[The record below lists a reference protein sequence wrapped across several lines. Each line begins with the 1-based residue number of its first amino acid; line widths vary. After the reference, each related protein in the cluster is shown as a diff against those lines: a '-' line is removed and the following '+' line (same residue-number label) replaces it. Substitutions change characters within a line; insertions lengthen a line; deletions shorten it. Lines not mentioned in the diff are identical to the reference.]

1 MIENYLESLKKLY
14 FKVGE
19 IDRNISTERESE
31 LIKVIKEKFNLP
43 ALSFF
48 RLYPSFERLTINRL
62 VPPFENSRIKRI
74 RYLLNPP
81 SHYVENLG
89 RANLRHQS
97 IFYATF
103 LAPTAINELK
113 PEPGDLF
120 TISKWKLIDKNTQLH
135 VYPIFEK
142 QKTDL
147 YKKLKSAGIV
157 KYDEGAE
164 LSILY
169 EGVLKDKSEEER
181 KMIYG
186 IQKFVSK
193 CFSLEVNDSNT
204 SRYLFTAAIADKI
217 FHHNY
222 DGAIEAITYPSI
234 YDSTGVKN
242 IAIKPHILHQKYRL
256 DSVREYELIANPS
269 GEPVS
274 YHNGYTSKFIGG
286 NIIWE

>member
-1 MIENYLESLKKLY
+1 MFDGYLESLRKLY
-14 FKVGE
+14 SKVEE
-19 IDRNISTERESE
+19 IDRNISIDRESE
-31 LIKVIKEKFNLP
+31 LIKVIKDKLELP
-43 ALSFF
+43 TLSFF
-48 RLYPSFERLTINRL
+48 RLYPSFERLTINRS
-62 VPPFENSRIKRI
+62 VPPFDNSRIERI

-81 SHYVENLG
+81 SRYIKKLG

-103 LAPTAINELK
+103 LPPTAVNELK

-120 TISKWKLIDKNTQLH
+120 TISKWKLIDRDTQLH

-157 KYDEGAE
+157 EHDEGVE

-169 EGVLKDKSEEER
+169 EDVLSDKSDME
-181 KMIYG
+181 KNMIYG
-186 IQKFVSK
+186 IQEFISK
-193 CFSLEVNDSNT
+193 CFSLEVNDKNT
-204 SRYLFTAAIADKI
+204 SRYLFTAAITDKI
-217 FHHNY
+217 LHQNFN
-222 DGAIEAITYPSI
+222 GAIEAITYPSI
-234 YDSTGVKN
+234 HDSTGVKN

-256 DSVREYELIANPS
+256 DSVREYELVANPN
-269 GEPVS
+269 GEPAS
-274 YHNGYTSKFIGG
+274 YRNSCTSKFIGG